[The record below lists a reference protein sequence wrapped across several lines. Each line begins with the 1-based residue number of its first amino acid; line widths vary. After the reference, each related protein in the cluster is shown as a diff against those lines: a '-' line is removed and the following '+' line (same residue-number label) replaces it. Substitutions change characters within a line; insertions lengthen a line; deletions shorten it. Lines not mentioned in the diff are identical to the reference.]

1 MIENKVVFLRKIN
14 QKDHDLYTQIYT
26 NEKLMEFVSPVL
38 SGESAKRSFDI
49 VLRKMS
55 LSPPTLLLYVIQ
67 SKTLKS
73 NIGVIGLRW
82 NPSSN
87 SQVEVGVIVLSKFQ
101 RHGFAHHSK
110 SLLMNYAFQ
119 KFPIKSIFAICDK
132 DNRAANKAN
141 KKLGFIISNQIN
153 KQNNQEKIV
162 WTIKK

>member
-1 MIENKVVFLRKIN
+1 MIENDVVFLRKID
-14 QKDHDLYTQIYT
+14 QKDQNFYSQIYT

-87 SQVEVGVIVLSKFQ
+87 SQVEVGVIVLTNFQ
-101 RHGFAHHSK
+101 RHGFAHHAK

-119 KFPIKSIFAICDK
+119 KFPIKSILAICDK
-132 DNRAANKAN
+132 DNQAANKAN
-141 KKLGFIISNQIN
+141 KKLGFIISNQLNEQN
-153 KQNNQEKIV
+153 KQEKIV
-162 WTIKK
+162 WEIKK